1 MVLTHRQVVFGL
13 GVLIVGICCALPF
26 QKIRPQVAVSD
37 TSGEVAA
44 ADEFVWLED
53 GISLQVAS
61 QQDQASPAL
70 SLYDQSRGEET
81 PGRLVPPPRIRKHAS
96 LENSVP
102 SRTVP
107 GQSNL
112 PLRPDETL
120 PFDSSI
126 EVESGGLKQATAA
139 PQSDPRWQWYQVRP
153 GDSLATIAERFLGD
167 AGQINQ
173 IRKLN
178 RDRVSGVELLPVGLQ
193 LRVPRLAP

>member
-13 GVLIVGICCALPF
+13 GVLVVGICCALPF
-26 QKIRPQVAVSD
+26 QKIRPQLAVSD

-53 GISLQVAS
+53 GISLQVAG

-70 SLYDQSRGEET
+70 SLYDQSRGQEV

-102 SRTVP
+102 SPIVP

-120 PFDSSI
+120 PFDSST
-126 EVESGGLKQATAA
+126 EVESGEPKQAISP

-167 AGQINQ
+167 AGQVNQ
-173 IRKLN
+173 IRELN
-178 RDRVSGVELLPVGLQ
+178 RDRVSEIELLPVGLQ

>member
-37 TSGEVAA
+37 TSGEAA
-44 ADEFVWLED
+44 TADEFVWLED
-53 GISLQVAS
+53 GISLQVAG

-70 SLYDQSRGEET
+70 SLYDQSRGQEA

-102 SRTVP
+102 SPAVP

-120 PFDSSI
+120 PFDSST
-126 EVESGGLKQATAA
+126 EVESGELKQAISP
-139 PQSDPRWQWYQVRP
+139 PQSALRWQWYKVRP
-153 GDSLATIAERFLGD
+153 GDSLAKIAERFVGD

-178 RDRVSGVELLPVGLQ
+178 RDRGAAVESLPVGLQ